1 MQTQEMWIKIGLI
14 GSNFIV
20 DTLQGRIGLE
30 SFGNIHTVGDI
41 DLTAR
46 LNDGVE
52 SGKSFKLFDPI
63 KLQLTAQ
70 GIGATAI
77 AKAHKDAS
85 TPLPVSTDYININP
99 RAIAWWAPL
108 EKSED
113 WTRIVSGTIHG
124 IEVASDVPPDI
135 QGSFGP
141 RLVR

>member
-1 MQTQEMWIKIGLI
+1 MESQEMWIKIGLI

-20 DTLQGRIGLE
+20 DTLQGRVTAE
-30 SFGNIHTVGDI
+30 SFNGNTTSVDGQ
-41 DLTAR
+41 
-46 LNDGVE
+46 LNDAVE
-52 SGKSFKLFDPI
+52 SGRPFKLFDPI
-63 KLQLTAQ
+63 KLQLTQQ
-70 GIGATAI
+70 GVGATAI

-99 RAIAWWAPL
+99 KAIAWWAPL
-108 EKSED
+108 EESED

-124 IEVASDVPPDI
+124 IEVASDVPPDV